1 MLADHRE
8 PDQWS
13 DPQLLAH
20 RARLLTMLG
29 LGAVV
34 LFAIADP
41 LLSPAILRSLWG
53 VKAAMCFAFAVYLW
67 ALRGTPSERS
77 SRWVALA
84 GIATSCFGSAAS
96 GVLTNDE
103 LTTQMMCVSGL
114 LLTSL
119 TLPWGV
125 RWQSIAAATAGLA
138 IAINVVVIGRYDY
151 PLVASLVLLVASVF
165 IAERLYAHQAATAR
179 VHAAIEASERFLRQM
194 TDQLPALISY
204 LDTEGRY
211 RFVNRA
217 LAVWARRSPEAML
230 GARLAELT
238 EPYYVAI
245 LQPHVTAAL
254 AGERRAFEIEVPDPN
269 NEIHTLAHVLEPDFD
284 ETGKVRGFFSLAR
297 DVTDTKRAEESVRRH
312 QAELAHVNRL
322 TTMGEMAAAMAHELS
337 QPLQA
342 IAAYAVGCAES
353 LPADAPCGEQVRAM
367 TTQVTDEALRAG
379 EIIRRLQR
387 LARKADPKV
396 EAVDANTIVHN
407 ALRLVRAEAEQ
418 LGIELELELASGLPP
433 VRADGIQIEQV
444 LMNLLL
450 NAIQAVDRG
459 DAPRRRILTRTRAA
473 DHGVSFSVEDSGP
486 GIAPEDRQRIFE
498 PYFTTRAEGL
508 GMGLAI
514 SRSILDAHE
523 GTLTLVDPP
532 DGLGGACFR
541 LWLPTMTPAPS
552 T

>member
-1 MLADHRE
+1 MLVANRPSDR
-8 PDQWS
+8 WS

-20 RARLLTMLG
+20 RARLLTILG
-29 LGAVV
+29 LGAVF

-41 LLSPAILRSLWG
+41 LLSPGIVATLWS
-53 VKAAMCFAFAVYLW
+53 VKAAMSLAFGVALW
-67 ALRGTPSERS
+67 ALRDSPSERCS
-77 SRWVALA
+77 CWAALGSIVTA
-84 GIATSCFGSAAS
+84 CFGTAIS
-96 GVLTNDE
+96 GILTNDE
-103 LTTQMMCVSGL
+103 LTTQMMCVTGL
-114 LLTSL
+114 LLASL

-125 RWQSIAAATAGLA
+125 LWQSIAAAIAALA
-138 IAINVVVIGRYDY
+138 ISMNVVVVGRYDY
-151 PLVASLVLLVASVF
+151 PLVASMVLLAASAF
-165 IAERLYAHQAATAR
+165 IAERLRAREEAAAR

-194 TDQLPALISY
+194 TDQLPALIAY
-204 LDTEGRY
+204 LDTEERY

-217 LAVWARRSPEAML
+217 LALWARRSPDAMI
-230 GARLAELT
+230 GARLEELT
-238 EPYYVAI
+238 EPIYLDI
-245 LQPHVTAAL
+245 LQPHVAAAL

-269 NEIHTLAHVLEPDFD
+269 DEIRTLAHVLEPDFD
-284 ETGKVRGFFSLAR
+284 ESGKVRGFFSLAR
-297 DVTDTKRAEESVRRH
+297 DVTDTKRAEEAVRHH
-312 QAELAHVNRL
+312 QAELAHVQRL
-322 TTMGEMAAAMAHELS
+322 TTMGEMAAALAHELS

-342 IAAYAVGCAES
+342 IAAYAVSCSES
-353 LPADAPCGEQVRAM
+353 LPADVPYADQVRAM
-367 TTQVTDEALRAG
+367 ATQVTEEALRAG

-396 EAVDANTIVHN
+396 EAVDANAIVHN

-418 LGIELELELASGLPP
+418 LGIQLELDLAPDLPP

-450 NAIQAVDRG
+450 NAIQAVDRSG
-459 DAPRRRILTRTRAA
+459 APQRRILTRTGAA
-473 DHGVSFSVEDSGP
+473 DNGVSFSVEDSGP
-486 GIAPEDRQRIFE
+486 GVAPDDRQRIFE

-541 LWLPTMTPAPS
+541 LWLPSMTPAP
-552 T
+552 TT